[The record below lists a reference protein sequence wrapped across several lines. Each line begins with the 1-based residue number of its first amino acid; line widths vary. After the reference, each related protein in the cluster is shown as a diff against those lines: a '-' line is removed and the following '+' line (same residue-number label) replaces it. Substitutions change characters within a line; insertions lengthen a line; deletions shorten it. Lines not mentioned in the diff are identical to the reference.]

1 MERFTATDDKGMLL
15 TMTIRKRPTFA
26 LAWTK
31 FKYIFGDGNVIGVG
45 EKIGGKIK
53 FNIDL
58 GTSDPNLGFTN
69 ACAIR
74 MSYVFNQTGLTVPYM
89 EGKVSS
95 GENGDWYIFRVR
107 DLVSFVLEKMG
118 PPDQVSEL
126 PNPSHFK
133 NKKGIIV
140 FEVEGWSDATGHAT
154 LWNGV
159 TCSDSCY
166 FPRAQRALFW
176 ELK

>member
-1 MERFTATDDKGMLL
+1 
-15 TMTIRKRPTFA
+15 MTTLKRPAFA

-31 FKYIFGDGNVIGVG
+31 FKYIFGDGDVIGVG
-45 EKIGGKIK
+45 ERIGGKIK

-58 GTSDPNLGFTN
+58 GASDPNLGFTN

-74 MSYVFNQTGLTVPYM
+74 MSYVFNQTGLTVPYI

-95 GENGDWYIFRVR
+95 GENGSWYIFRVR
-107 DLVSFVLEKMG
+107 DLIQFISEKMG
-118 PPDQVSEL
+118 QPDQVSEL
-126 PNPSHFK
+126 PTPSHFK
-133 NKKGIIV
+133 NKKGVIV
-140 FEVEGWSDATGHAT
+140 FEVEGWSDATGHVT

-166 FPRAQRALFW
+166 FPRARRALFW